1 MASATLPPAS
11 LGCSALQW
19 VQPALGA
26 SVSPDLLPA
35 HLESNQ
41 ALQECVCEEDDFQHG
56 CFQNKQLSFP
66 AQGWVLSLMLL
77 LFSQGCCR
85 GNLTSSH
92 ALVTWQHSVPAE
104 GFGLMSPVNWERFS
118 FHQKWLWAEL
128 SCVLRHCTVWTSRT
142 GARLITVQQ
151 AGERIAQVYKLIT
164 GVLTTPGWFH
174 FTAEQLQSSVYRKLY
189 INSPRKSS
197 LP

>member
-77 LFSQGCCR
+77 LPGVLPGEPHLFPCLGDMA
-85 GNLTSSH
+85 
-92 ALVTWQHSVPAE
+92 AL
-104 GFGLMSPVNWERFS
+104 
-118 FHQKWLWAEL
+118 
-128 SCVLRHCTVWTSRT
+128 CTSR
-142 GARLITVQQ
+142 RLWPHVTCEL
-151 AGERIAQVYKLIT
+151 GEVFI
-164 GVLTTPGWFH
+164 
-174 FTAEQLQSSVYRKLY
+174 
-189 INSPRKSS
+189 SPKVTLS
-197 LP
+197 